1 MFGSHISNSELIL
14 LVLFAAAAAVQMFY
28 YFFFYIRTATCRN
41 KIVNKEPGPV
51 SVIICARNEAEN
63 LRSFLPSVLEQDY
76 PDYEVIVVNDCSED
90 GSDAILKD
98 LSAKYGKLKISTIY
112 KESSLRHSKKMAL
125 FLGIRA
131 AGNELLLLTDADCRP
146 VSKNWIKNIAGSF
159 TANTSFVLAYGGYMN
174 RKGLLNKYIRYDSMF
189 IAMQY
194 SGMALAGLPY
204 MGVGRNLAYRKS
216 TFLKNKGFGP
226 HLNLQSGDDDLFVNL
241 LAGKENTRVNLS
253 PESFTRSVPPVTWKK
268 LFRQKI
274 RHMST
279 ASSYRGL
286 TKFLLMLEPLSR
298 IMFYIIFIIL
308 ILSTRLYLPLGIA
321 AGVIII
327 SKFIVFILVQK
338 SLNEKDLLLFSPL
351 FDIFSPVLNAYFLI
365 NVAFNRH
372 QYYEWK

>member
-1 MFGSHISNSELIL
+1 MFGSHISNSEFIL
-14 LVLFAAAAAVQMFY
+14 LVLFAAAAAVQLFY
-28 YFFFYIRTATCRN
+28 YFFFYIRTAACRN

-90 GSDAILKD
+90 ESDEILKG
-98 LSAKYGKLKISTIY
+98 LSAKYDKLKVSTIY

-131 AGNELLLLTDADCRP
+131 AANELLLLTDADCRP
-146 VSKNWIKNIAGSF
+146 VSKNWIRTIAGSF
-159 TANTSFVLAYGGYMN
+159 NANTSFVLGYGGYMK
-174 RKGLLNKYIRYDSMF
+174 RPGLLNKYIRYDSMF

-194 SGMALAGLPY
+194 SGMALSGLPY

-241 LAGKENTRVNLS
+241 LATKENTRVNLS
-253 PESFTRSVPPVTWKK
+253 PESFTRSVPPVTWKR
-268 LFRQKI
+268 FFMQKI

-286 TKFLLMLEPLSR
+286 TKFMLMLEPLSR
-298 IMFYIIFIIL
+298 IMFYTIFIIL
-308 ILSTRLYLPLGIA
+308 MLTTSLYLPLGIA

-327 SKFIVFILVQK
+327 SKFIVYILVQK

-351 FDIFSPVLNAYFLI
+351 FDIFSPILNAYFLI